1 MRGVFVGLNKRDV
14 LSIAKT
20 ALGRMLPLVSS
31 TMSAWMSR
39 FEVSDVEPPNPS
51 AFLLMPD
58 AMPA

>member
-1 MRGVFVGLNKRDV
+1 MIAVVGIDRCRT
-14 LSIAKT
+14 T

-31 TMSAWMSR
+31 TMSVWMSR

-51 AFLLMPD
+51 CFSSHAG